1 MRYLISYDVNTTTPA
16 GQKRLRR
23 VAKACEDHGVRVQ
36 NSVFECVMDYA
47 HLLTFREQ
55 LRTII
60 DEESDSIRIYPLG
73 KDSSRIIHMGTQKA
87 FDVTA
92 PLIL

>member
-23 VAKACEDHGVRVQ
+23 VAKACEDHGIRVQ
-36 NSVFECVMDYA
+36 NSVFECVMDYSR
-47 HLLTFREQ
+47 LLMFREQ
-55 LRTII
+55 LRAII
-60 DEESDSIRIYPLG
+60 DAENDSIRIYPLG
-73 KDSSRIIHMGTQKA
+73 NDSNRLIHMGIQKA

>member
-23 VAKACEDHGVRVQ
+23 VAKACEDHGIRVQ
-36 NSVFECVMDYA
+36 NSVFECVMDYSR
-47 HLLTFREQ
+47 LLMFREQ
-55 LRTII
+55 LRAII
-60 DEESDSIRIYPLG
+60 DAENDSIRIYPLG
-73 KDSSRIIHMGTQKA
+73 KDSNRIIQMGTQKA

>member
-23 VAKACEDHGVRVQ
+23 VAKACEDHGIRVQ
-36 NSVFECVMDYA
+36 NSVFACVMDYSR
-47 HLLTFREQ
+47 LLMFRER
-55 LRTII
+55 LRAILAA
-60 DEESDSIRIYPLG
+60 ENDSIRIYPLG
-73 KDSSRIIHMGTQKA
+73 KDSNRIIHMGTQKA

>member
-23 VAKACEDHGVRVQ
+23 VAKACEDHGIRVQ
-36 NSVFECVMDYA
+36 NSVFECVMDYSR
-47 HLLTFREQ
+47 LLMFREQ
-55 LRTII
+55 LRAII
-60 DEESDSIRIYPLG
+60 DAENDSIRIYPLG
-73 KDSSRIIHMGTQKA
+73 KDSNRIIHMGTQKA

>member
-1 MRYLISYDVNTTTPA
+1 MRYLISYEVNTTTPA

-23 VAKACEDHGVRVQ
+23 VAKACEDHGIRVQ
-36 NSVFECVMDYA
+36 NSVFECVMDYSR
-47 HLLTFREQ
+47 LLMFREQ
-55 LRTII
+55 LRAII
-60 DEESDSIRIYPLG
+60 DAENDSIRIYPLG
-73 KDSSRIIHMGTQKA
+73 KDSNRIIHMGIQKA